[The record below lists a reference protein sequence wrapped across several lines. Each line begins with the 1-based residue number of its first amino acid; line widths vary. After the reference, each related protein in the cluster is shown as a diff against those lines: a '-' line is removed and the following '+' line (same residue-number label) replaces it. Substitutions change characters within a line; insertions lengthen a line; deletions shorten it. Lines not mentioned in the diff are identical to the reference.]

1 MPMEGMKPEV
11 VDTLSP
17 PPSDAGSPS
26 QSSPLSL
33 GSRGS
38 SSGGSGSDSEPDSPV
53 FEDGQVGPAVLFPS
67 CHPATSSEPQD
78 WIRPLTHPT
87 SPFIDRR
94 KTGLRGSHSKAGGRV
109 DPSFLELCSLGHAS
123 LFSPPCPSP
132 QVNPEPLPA
141 PHSQGMLDRSRLA
154 LCALVFLCLSCNPLA
169 SLLGSRG
176 PAGPSDT
183 TSINH
188 GPRRS
193 MLGAEGRG
201 RVVGGGLSQRWIL
214 SCGLGALNFLGA
226 QPLCPQLLSAPRW
239 SWLGPMAAAP
249 TGLADELAA
258 GALLLGT
265 SLCLWRTSHSAP
277 LMPRRA
283 LLEASQ
289 AGRPGP
295 GQGKWPDPG
304 GWEPARLG
312 PRAVS
317 GKVLGI
323 PWTSPVLPTPDYP
336 SDSCGPLG
344 AQPVLLGWCGPHRR
358 PKVEE

>member
-53 FEDGQVGPAVLFPS
+53 FEDG
-67 CHPATSSEPQD
+67 
-78 WIRPLTHPT
+78 
-87 SPFIDRR
+87 
-94 KTGLRGSHSKAGGRV
+94 
-109 DPSFLELCSLGHAS
+109 
-123 LFSPPCPSP
+123 

-249 TGLADELAA
+249 TGLADEWAA

-289 AGRPGP
+289 AG
-295 GQGKWPDPG
+295 
-304 GWEPARLG
+304 
-312 PRAVS
+312 
-317 GKVLGI
+317 
-323 PWTSPVLPTPDYP
+323 
-336 SDSCGPLG
+336 
-344 AQPVLLGWCGPHRR
+344 
-358 PKVEE
+358 

>member
-1 MPMEGMKPEV
+1 MELSLQPAPLWPTESLKDLVSACSSGGSTDVPMEGMKPDV

-67 CHPATSSEPQD
+67 CHLATSSEPQD
-78 WIRPLTHPT
+78 WVRPLTHPT

-94 KTGLRGSHSKAGGRV
+94 KMGLRVSHSKAGGRV
-109 DPSFLELCSLGHAS
+109 DPSFPEPCSLGHTV
-123 LFSPPCPSP
+123 LISPLCTTP
-132 QVNPEPLPA
+132 QVKPEPLPA

-169 SLLGSRG
+169 TLLGSRG

-188 GPRRS
+188 HPGRS

-201 RVVGGGLSQRWIL
+201 RVVGGELSQ
-214 SCGLGALNFLGA
+214 
-226 QPLCPQLLSAPRW
+226 
-239 SWLGPMAAAP
+239 M
-249 TGLADELAA
+249 
-258 GALLLGT
+258 
-265 SLCLWRTSHSAP
+265 
-277 LMPRRA
+277 
-283 LLEASQ
+283 
-289 AGRPGP
+289 
-295 GQGKWPDPG
+295 
-304 GWEPARLG
+304 
-312 PRAVS
+312 
-317 GKVLGI
+317 
-323 PWTSPVLPTPDYP
+323 
-336 SDSCGPLG
+336 
-344 AQPVLLGWCGPHRR
+344 
-358 PKVEE
+358 